1 MEGGH
6 GDGVANAPRL
16 QRRRSVRGEQ
26 TVLWLLLTCVLLASS
41 AYGVLLLGPFVK
53 TVGGSEATYGALSAA
68 AAVPTAAALALL
80 LRFPRA
86 VPPQLLMAGACLVY
100 AGAAA
105 LMAGVH
111 SRNGALVVAAI
122 VLGTAWAVTY
132 TAAPMIAS
140 ELATDRNRATLI
152 GYATGTIQA
161 GFGIGPVLGNAL
173 RDAGMSYQQV
183 LAVGAALAL
192 AAAVLVVPL
201 TIKLRRLAAGQAAGA
216 QSDAAEEKPRPQ
228 PVREPEHPGRA
239 AGTGWRGALR
249 SPRVVPLAMVLLS
262 ACVFTTMNSFQTTF
276 ADSRQLDFDIF
287 YVTYTVA
294 VIAVRLG
301 LARMLPDSASDRVVA
316 VTTVGMTAAAVA
328 FVFVGTSP
336 VLYCLGLAAARL
348 HLRPGPAR
356 LPGPRGE
363 PRRPRGTRAD
373 AADGGPAVRGCDPRL
388 SARRRGGRPRERLPG
403 AVRAAHRDHR
413 CRHGAWPDS
422 RSASARRAAG
432 GGRRQR
438 GRRRGRCCGGRGLS
452 RRSIERLN
460 QPRPAPT
467 TAQGGRCTSPRTTV
481 RRESVF
487 SPRPAIVAR
496 ISSRSRSGSCGGPGV
511 SR

>member
-1 MEGGH
+1 M
-6 GDGVANAPRL
+6 

-68 AAVPTAAALALL
+68 AVVPTAAALALL

-183 LAVGAALAL
+183 FAVGAALAL

-201 TIKLRRLAAGQAAGA
+201 TIELRRLAAGQTAGA

-249 SPRVVPLAMVLLS
+249 SPSVVPLAMVLLS

-287 YVTYTVA
+287 YVTYAVA

-336 VLYCLGLAAARL
+336 VLYCLASLLLGCTYGLGLPAFQARAVNLAGPEERVRMLPMAGLLFEVAILAFPLVAGAVVHANGYRGLFVLLIAITGVVTALGQIRGRPQLDAQPAGDGASAGDVADGAAAATVSAV
-348 HLRPGPAR
+348 GPSN
-356 LPGPRGE
+356 
-363 PRRPRGTRAD
+363 D
-373 AADGGPAVRGCDPRL
+373 
-388 SARRRGGRPRERLPG
+388 
-403 AVRAAHRDHR
+403 
-413 CRHGAWPDS
+413 
-422 RSASARRAAG
+422 
-432 GGRRQR
+432 
-438 GRRRGRCCGGRGLS
+438 
-452 RRSIERLN
+452 
-460 QPRPAPT
+460 
-467 TAQGGRCTSPRTTV
+467 
-481 RRESVF
+481 
-487 SPRPAIVAR
+487 
-496 ISSRSRSGSCGGPGV
+496 
-511 SR
+511 